1 MNESSRTPFDP
12 RRRSFLGSGLAATVA
27 ASLGPTLARAATAP
41 PRARVL
47 VVGGGYGGT
56 IAAKYLAMADPG
68 LRVTLIEK
76 EPVYISCPLS
86 NEVLGGERD
95 LASLTFDYRGLTR
108 RGIAVMQDT
117 VIEIDPV
124 ARFARGSSGNRY
136 NYDKLILSPGVD
148 YRWEAIEGLS
158 ETVAEQIPHAW
169 KAGPQTRILKQQL
182 EAMEDGGIF
191 YIVAP
196 PNPFRC
202 PPGPYERAAQVAHY
216 FSTHKPR
223 SKIIILDAKDAFSK
237 QGLFQAGWQDHYGD
251 MIEWVSG
258 AQGGVVEALDPAR
271 KTLIGEFEEYQGDV
285 INLIPHQK
293 AGALAQTA
301 GLTDDSGW
309 CPVDQRTFASSL
321 ATDIHVI
328 GDACLA
334 GVMPKSGYSANSQAK
349 VCAEAILA
357 ALDGRPAP
365 APSYVNTC
373 YSIIAPGHGISVA
386 GVYELRDGQI
396 VDVPGAGGVSP
407 ADADVRTRELE
418 QQFALDWFRNIT
430 SDMFT

>member
-1 MNESSRTPFDP
+1 MSTLTRRGFLTTSILSTAAVASTP
-12 RRRSFLGSGLAATVA
+12 RIALGAAT
-27 ASLGPTLARAATAP
+27 P
-41 PRARVL
+41 PRARVV

-56 IAAKYLAMADPG
+56 IAAKYLSMSDPSI
-68 LRVTLIEK
+68 RVTLIEK
-76 EPVYISCPLS
+76 DPVYISCPLS

-117 VIEIDPV
+117 VVEIDPAQHLV
-124 ARFARGSSGNRY
+124 KGASGNRY
-136 NYDKLILSPGVD
+136 TYDKLVVSPGIAYD
-148 YRWEAIEGLS
+148 WDAIEGMS
-158 ETVAEQIPHAW
+158 EAVAEQIPHAW
-169 KAGPQTRILKQQL
+169 KAGPQTRTLRKQL
-182 EAMEDGGIF
+182 EAMDDGGVF

-216 FSTHKPR
+216 FSNHKPK
-223 SKIIILDAKDAFSK
+223 SKIVILDAKDAFSK
-237 QGLFQAGWQDHYGD
+237 QALFQAAWQEHYGD

-258 AQGGVVEALDPAR
+258 AQGGIVEAIDPETR
-271 KTLIGEFEEYQGDV
+271 TLVGSFEEYQGDV

-293 AGALAQTA
+293 AGALAQVA
-301 GLTDDSGW
+301 GLANESGW
-309 CPVDQRTFASSL
+309 CPVDQRTFESSIHK
-321 ATDIHVI
+321 DIYVI
-328 GDACLA
+328 GDACIA
-334 GVMPKSGYSANSQAK
+334 GVMPKSGYSANSQGK
-349 VCAEAILA
+349 VCAAAILA
-357 ALDGRPAP
+357 AIDGEPAP

-373 YSIIAPGHGISVA
+373 YSIIAPEHGISVA
-386 GVYELRDGQI
+386 GVYRLEDGKI

-407 ADADVRTRELE
+407 ADADARTRAME